1 MKYRVLIVD
10 DEPMSRRRL
19 KRFVGGIPDLEL
31 VGELGDGASAVGWVN
46 EHRPDLMFLDIQMP
60 ELNGFETLRQITPDS
75 LPVVIFVTAFEE
87 FALRAFEAQALDYVL
102 KPISELR
109 IKQAVERARV
119 YLQGRHEVA
128 FQHRISALLQHIP
141 AASERVGRNDRFLIK
156 ANGKVVFLKPSEI
169 RWIEAVGDYVR
180 IHTGAESHFLRGTMR
195 EMEQRLAADGFARI
209 HRSRLVNL
217 DQVKELRPDFNG
229 DSIVLLKTGERLN
242 GSRSLLRLLEDRF
255 KS

>member
-19 KRFVGGIPDLEL
+19 KRFVQGIPDLD
-31 VGELGDGASAVGWVN
+31 VAGELGDGRSAVQWVQ

-60 ELNGFETLRQITPDS
+60 ELNGFETLRQIIPAS

-87 FALRAFEAQALDYVL
+87 FALPAFEAQALDYVL

-109 IKQAVERARV
+109 IRQAVDRARV
-119 YLQGRHEVA
+119 YLQGRD
-128 FQHRISALLQHIP
+128 RTSSGDSP
-141 AASERVGRNDRFLIK
+141 STAAPRKTSIRNDRLLVK
-156 ANGKVVFLKPSEI
+156 GNGKVVFLKPSEI
-169 RWIEAVGDYVR
+169 RWIEAVGDYMK
-180 IHTGAESHFLRGTMR
+180 IHAGTESHLVRATMR
-195 EMEQRLAADGFARI
+195 EMEERLAGDGFVRI

-217 DQVKELRPDFNG
+217 DLVKELRPVFNG
-229 DSIVLLKTGERLN
+229 ESIVLLKTGERLN

-255 KS
+255 MR

>member
-19 KRFVGGIPDLEL
+19 KRFVGGIPNLEL
-31 VGELGDGASAVGWVN
+31 VGELGDGRSAVEWVN

-60 ELNGFETLRQITPDS
+60 ELNGFDTLRQITPAS

-87 FALRAFEAQALDYVL
+87 FALKAFEAQALDYVL

-119 YLQGRHEVA
+119 YLQGRTDVA
-128 FQHRISALLQHIP
+128 FQNRISALLQNIP
-141 AASERVGRNDRFLIK
+141 APKEKHAKNDRLLIK

-180 IHTGAESHFLRGTMR
+180 IHTETESHFLRGTMR
-195 EMEQRLAADGFARI
+195 EMEERLAGDGFARI

-229 DSIVLLKTGERLN
+229 ESIVLLKTGERLN
-242 GSRSLLRLLEDRF
+242 GSRGLLRSLEERF

>member
-19 KRFVGGIPDLEL
+19 KRFVHGIPDLEL
-31 VGELGDGASAVGWVN
+31 AGELGDGRSAVAWVQ

-60 ELNGFETLRQITPDS
+60 ELNGFETLRSIAPES

-109 IKQAVERARV
+109 IKQAVDRARV
-119 YLQGRHEVA
+119 YLQGRDA
-128 FQHRISALLQHIP
+128 TGFRSSISTLLQNIP
-141 AASERVGRNDRFLIK
+141 APADRNKNDRLLIK

-169 RWIEAVGDYVR
+169 RWIEAVGDYMK
-180 IHTGAESHFLRGTMR
+180 IHTGTESHLLRATMR
-195 EMEQRLAADGFARI
+195 EMEQRLASDGFVRI

-217 DQVKELRPDFNG
+217 EHVKELRPVSNG
-229 DSIVLLKTGERLN
+229 ESIVLLKTGERLN
-242 GSRSLLRLLEDRF
+242 GSRSLLRSLEDGFTR
-255 KS
+255 